1 MKLLRTLGALGI
13 AMFIAGTG
21 LCVDEPVTIEVVGAN
36 QTPSVSS
43 SVDWGWWNP
52 SKYPVSWEPDESADF
67 GLADIRMLV
76 DYDEYTVILAGEWYP
91 NLYATGSYLTADS
104 AEQTVQE
111 LTLKGTIYDLGFG
124 RFCGRD
130 KRNGVLPWI
139 GATYMDLSESAT
151 TIPPTDSGGSEFT
164 DNASSRLWG
173 VVAGLDGSYQLS
185 NKLDIA
191 GRLLFRWASGDRKA
205 TVTSEDGSGDV
216 QLKDSI
222 DQTMWGADL
231 GLRWHAVKGLWLEAG
246 WRYRDRSLDDGP
258 ASFGGP
264 QIKVAYE
271 F

>member
-1 MKLLRTLGALGI
+1 MKLSRTLGALGI

-43 SVDWGWWNP
+43 SADWGWWNP
-52 SKYPVSWEPDESADF
+52 AKYPVSWEPDESADF

-76 DYDEYTVILAGEWYP
+76 DYEEFTVILAGEWYP
-91 NLYATGSYLTADS
+91 DLSATGSYLTEGS
-104 AEQTVQE
+104 NSPTSQE

-124 RFCGRD
+124 RFYGRD

-139 GATYMDLSESAT
+139 GATYMDLSERAT
-151 TIPPTDSGGSEFT
+151 TIPPAESGVSGYTDS
-164 DNASSRLWG
+164 ASSRLWG
-173 VVAGLDGSYQLS
+173 VVAGLDGSYQLA
-185 NKLDIA
+185 NKLDLA

-205 TVTSEDGSGDV
+205 TITSEDGSGEV
-216 QLKDSI
+216 ELKDSI

-231 GLRWHAVKGLWLEAG
+231 GLRWHAFEGFWLEAG

-264 QIKVAYE
+264 QIKAAMK

>member
-1 MKLLRTLGALGI
+1 MKLKRTLGVFGI

-21 LCVDEPVTIEVVGAN
+21 WCVDEPVTIEVVGAD

-43 SVDWGWWNP
+43 SADWGWWNP
-52 SKYPVSWEPDESADF
+52 SKYPESWAPDENADL

-76 DYDEYTVILAGEWYP
+76 DYGEYTVILAGEWYP
-91 NLYATGSYLTADS
+91 NLDATGSYLTAGS

-124 RFCGRD
+124 RFYGRN

-151 TIPPTDSGGSEFT
+151 TTPPAAAGVPVYTDT
-164 DNASSRLWG
+164 ADSRLWG

-185 NKLDIA
+185 DKLDLA
-191 GRLLFRWASGDRKA
+191 ARLLFRWASGDRKA
-205 TVTSEDGSGDV
+205 TVTTEDGGEI

-231 GLRWHAVKGLWLEAG
+231 GLRWHAVKGFWLEAG

-264 QIKVAYE
+264 QIKAAFE